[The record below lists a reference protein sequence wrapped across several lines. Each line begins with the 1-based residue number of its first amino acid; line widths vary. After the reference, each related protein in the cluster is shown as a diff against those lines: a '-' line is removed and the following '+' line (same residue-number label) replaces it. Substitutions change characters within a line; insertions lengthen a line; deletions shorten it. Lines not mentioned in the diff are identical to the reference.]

1 MIRPI
6 APNVHEPRVQRK
18 VSTETIRR
26 TGTIRKTDLD
36 REVA

>member
-6 APNVHEPRVQRK
+6 APNVHEPRATRK
-18 VSTETIRR
+18 VSAETIRR
-26 TGTIRKTDLD
+26 TGTIRNADLD